1 MTYQG
6 LKLRLYPNQEQQL
19 KIKLN
24 FGCNRFVWNQM
35 LNMLITRHQNN
46 PAAQFLNAFD
56 LNNLLPALKAEYP
69 WLKDAESTSLQ
80 VTNHDLIEAFK
91 QFFKKQHGFP
101 KFKSRKY
108 PKQSYQ
114 CKAVNQNI
122 KVVDSHHIQLPK
134 LGSVSFRA
142 GRLPVGKIK
151 AVTIRLSTTGKFYA
165 NVLVDTTVEELP
177 KTSKAVG
184 IDMGVA
190 DLIITSAGV
199 KYPTIRFDKRLSK
212 KLHYWEKRLARRRRQ
227 AEKEIAW
234 DKHNKIP
241 EPRELSDFKNYLKA
255 KHMVAK
261 YNEKI
266 ANQRDNYLH
275 NITKELVEQYD
286 VIKIE
291 DLKTKNLLKNH
302 QLARAIA
309 NQSWRKLR
317 LMLEYKCA
325 WYGKQLITVN
335 PRKTSQLC
343 SACGYDD
350 GKHTLEIRQWTCP
363 NCGSNHD
370 RDINAATNILKATAS

>member
-6 LKLRLYPNQEQQL
+6 VKLRLYPNQDQQM

-35 LNMLITRHQNN
+35 LNMLMTRHQNN
-46 PAAQFLNAFD
+46 PEAKFLNAFA
-56 LNNLLPALKAEYP
+56 LNNLLPALKTEYP

-80 VTNHDLIEAFK
+80 VTNHDLIDAFK
-91 QFFKKQHGFP
+91 QFFEKTLGFP

-114 CKAVNQNI
+114 CKVVNQNI

-151 AVTIRLSTTGKFYA
+151 AVTIRLSATGKFYA
-165 NVLVDTTVEELP
+165 NVMVDTTVEELP

-190 DLIITSAGV
+190 DLMITSNGV

-212 KLHYWEKRLARRRRQ
+212 KKHYWEKRLARRRRQ

-234 DKHNKIP
+234 DKHNQVL
-241 EPRELSDFKNYLKA
+241 EPRKLSDFKNYLKA

-317 LMLEYKCA
+317 LMLKYKCA
-325 WYGKQLITVN
+325 WYGKQLVTVN

-343 SACGYDD
+343 SVCGYDD

-370 RDINAATNILKATAS
+370 RDINAATNILKATA

>member
-6 LKLRLYPNQEQQL
+6 IKLRLYPNQDQQL

-46 PAAQFLNAFD
+46 PEAKFLSVFD
-56 LNNLLPALKAEYP
+56 LNNLLPALKTEYP

-80 VTNHDLIEAFK
+80 VTNHDLIESFK
-91 QFFKKQHGFP
+91 HFFKTRHGFP

-114 CKAVNQNI
+114 CKAAKNI
-122 KVVDSHHIQLPK
+122 KVVDRHHLQLPK
-134 LGSVSFRA
+134 LGKVSFRA

-151 AVTIRLSTTGKFYA
+151 NVTIRLSTTGKFYA
-165 NVLVDTTVEELP
+165 NVLVDTALEELP
-177 KTSKAVG
+177 KASKTVG

-190 DLIITSAGV
+190 DLMITSDGV

-212 KLHYWEKRLARRRRQ
+212 KKHYWEKRLARRRLQ

-234 DKHNKIP
+234 DKHNQVP
-241 EPRELSDFKNYLKA
+241 EPRELNDFKNCLKA

-261 YNEKI
+261 YSEKI

-275 NITKELVEQYD
+275 NITKELVNQYD

-317 LMLEYKCA
+317 IMLEYMCT
-325 WYGKQLITVN
+325 WYGKRLVTVN

-343 SACGYDD
+343 SVCGYDD
-350 GKHTLEIRQWTCP
+350 GKHTLDIRQWTCP

-370 RDINAATNILKATAS
+370 RDINAATNILKATA